1 MLSREMR
8 RLANRWSQN
17 PWPQH
22 LEWIEIDGL
31 RGWAGQRIDFDFPVV
46 AVVGENGAGKSTVI
60 QAAASAY
67 KPPESAKGYF
77 ASDFFPDTPWEQV
90 SGVVIRASVRQ
101 GEHSTTTSVR
111 KPSRR
116 WRGNPQRK
124 ERYVTY
130 MDLRRTQ
137 PIYARTGYGRLAKN
151 TVAEHAAEDF
161 DSEQLRRL
169 SSIIGKDFRR
179 ARQSLTDIDPTRRVP
194 VISADGNDYS
204 GFHQGAGENTVVDL
218 LSLPLPRY
226 GLILIDEVETSLHPR
241 AQRRLM
247 RDLAERARLDQL
259 QIIVTTHSPY
269 ILEEL
274 PPTARIQIVTTAAG
288 KEVVRGVSPDFAMT
302 KMDEDVHPEAD
313 LYVEDTEARILL
325 QEVLAD
331 IQRDLL
337 PRVEITPYGA
347 ASVGRAL
354 GQMVNS
360 NRFTRP
366 TAVFLDGDQDPA
378 LGCNLLF
385 GQDAPERVIFEE
397 LSQQNWPGVADR
409 LNRSHADLVDQA
421 QQAMT
426 LPDHHEWVRS
436 VADAL
441 VVGGSDLWRAM
452 CMSYVSSFLSQPE
465 KERVRNVVLDVLGN
479 P

>member
-1 MLSREMR
+1 MKSREMR
-8 RLANRWSQN
+8 RLANRWAQN

-22 LEWIEIDGL
+22 LEWIEIEGL
-31 RGWAGQRIDFDFPVV
+31 RGWTGQRIDFVFPIV
-46 AVVGENGAGKSTVI
+46 AVVGENGAGKSTII

-67 KPPESAKGYF
+67 RQPGGGRGFY
-77 ASDFFPDTPWEQV
+77 ASDFFPDTPWEAVTGV
-90 SGVVIRASVRQ
+90 SIRASMRQ
-101 GEHSTTTSVR
+101 GPHSTTTSVR
-111 KPSRR
+111 KPSSR

-124 ERYVTY
+124 ERHVEY

-151 TVAEHAAEDF
+151 TVAEHAADDF
-161 DSEQLRRL
+161 DAEQLRRL
-169 SSIIGKDFRR
+169 SSIIGKDFGR
-179 ARQSLTDIDPTRRVP
+179 ARQSLTDADPNRRVP
-194 VISADGNDYS
+194 VISSGGLDYS
-204 GFHQGAGENTVVDL
+204 GFHQGAGENAVVDL
-218 LSLPLPRY
+218 LSIPLPKY
-226 GLILIDEVETSLHPR
+226 GLILIDEIETSLHPR

-247 RDLAERARLDQL
+247 RDLAERARIDQL

-274 PPTARIQIVTTAAG
+274 PAEARIQVVKSAGG

-302 KMDEDVHPEAD
+302 KMDEDIHSEAD
-313 LYVEDTEARILL
+313 VYVEDPEARILV

-331 IQRDLL
+331 VQRDLL
-337 PRVEITPYGA
+337 PRVEVTPYGA

-354 GQMVNS
+354 GQMVEG

-378 LGCNLLF
+378 PGCSLLF
-385 GQDAPERVIFEE
+385 GDDAPERVVFDA
-397 LSQQNWPGVADR
+397 LTQHNWPGVAAR
-409 LNRSHADLVDQA
+409 LSRSHAALVDET

-426 LPDHHEWVRS
+426 LPDHHDWIGS

-441 VVGGSDLWRAM
+441 VVGGADLWRAM
-452 CMSYVSSFLSQPE
+452 CMSFVSDCLDQPE
-465 KERVRNVVLDVLGN
+465 KERIRNVVLDVLGN